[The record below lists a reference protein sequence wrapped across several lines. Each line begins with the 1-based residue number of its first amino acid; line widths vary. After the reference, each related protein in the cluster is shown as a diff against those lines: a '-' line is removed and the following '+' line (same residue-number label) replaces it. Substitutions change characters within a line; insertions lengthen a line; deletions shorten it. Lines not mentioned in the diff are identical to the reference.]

1 MKTINRTAVTV
12 LSLGALAALA
22 GCGDVEVAAESQM
35 PTPLVDPLPV
45 TVGVHYTEDF
55 SKYQHAEERWGVKW
69 KAELGPYHV
78 RMAEKLFHAAF
89 REIVPVEDLKA
100 LPANPPYVAII
111 EPRIEQYSFIT
122 PKDTGANYYAVTIK
136 YRLNVLAPS
145 GEPADSLTFTGYGSF
160 KSGGMSTTTPM
171 VSATKA
177 AMRDAAAKFLV
188 QFPEQDVAKKLVAG
202 TPLIE
207 PPAPVAATSTS
218 APVAPDDL
226 VIQTVPLIDQAP
238 ADATAAPAAGAGTPP
253 VPQGAPGDAQTPAP
267 QGAPGDAQTPAPQD
281 APGDAQTPAPPPASQ
296 APAPETTSP
305 PETDEQPS
313 PPTASPGAQ
322 GSQTGVAP

>member
-1 MKTINRTAVTV
+1 MKTINRTALTV
-12 LSLGALAALA
+12 LSLAALAALA

-35 PTPLVDPLPV
+35 PTPLIDPLPV
-45 TVGVHYTEDF
+45 TVGIHYSDDF

-78 RMAEKLFHAAF
+78 RMAEKLFLAAF
-89 REIVPVEDLKA
+89 RETVPVKDLKA
-100 LPANPPYVAII
+100 LPASPPYVAII

-145 GEPADSLTFTGYGSF
+145 GETADSLTFTGYGSF

-188 QFPEQDVAKKLVAG
+188 QFPEQDVARKLVAG

-207 PPAPVAATSTS
+207 PS
-218 APVAPDDL
+218 APVVATTPSTPVSGEEL
-226 VIQTVPLIDQAP
+226 VIQTVPILDPAP
-238 ADATAAPAAGAGTPP
+238 ADGAAAPAADTSTPP
-253 VPQGAPGDAQTPAP
+253 TPQSSPGDTPTAPPADAPAPTTQTPAP
-267 QGAPGDAQTPAPQD
+267 AETPPE
-281 APGDAQTPAPPPASQ
+281 
-296 APAPETTSP
+296 PET
-305 PETDEQPS
+305 QPS
-313 PPTASPGAQ
+313 TPPSPSPGE
-322 GSQTGVAP
+322 

>member
-1 MKTINRTAVTV
+1 MNTIGRTV
-12 LSLGALAALA
+12 LTVLALTALAALA
-22 GCGDVEVAAESQM
+22 ACGDVEVAAESQM
-35 PTPLVDPLPV
+35 PPPLIDPLPV
-45 TVGVHYTEDF
+45 TVGVHYSEDF

-78 RMAEKLFHAAF
+78 RMAERLFHAAF
-89 REIVPVEDLKA
+89 REIIVVKDLKD
-100 LPANPPYVAII
+100 LPASPPYAAII

-145 GEPADSLTFTGYGSF
+145 GETADSLTFTGYGSF
-160 KSGGMSTTTPM
+160 KSGGMSTTSPM

-207 PPAPVAATSTS
+207 PS
-218 APVAPDDL
+218 APVAVAVPQSTPASADDL
-226 VIQTVPLIDQAP
+226 VIQTVPIVDTPP
-238 ADATAAPAAGAGTPP
+238 ADASGAQTAPAPSSAPQSTPSEPPSAPSTPP
-253 VPQGAPGDAQTPAP
+253 GSEPQA
-267 QGAPGDAQTPAPQD
+267 
-281 APGDAQTPAPPPASQ
+281 PPASEPQ
-296 APAPETTSP
+296 TQTPPGSETSP
-305 PETDEQPS
+305 QPDS
-313 PPTASPGAQ
+313 P
-322 GSQTGVAP
+322 TGEPRPDG

>member
-1 MKTINRTAVTV
+1 MKKFNRTVIAV

-22 GCGDVEVAAESQM
+22 GCGDVEVAAESEM
-35 PTPLVDPLPV
+35 PKPLVDPLPI
-45 TVGVHYTEDF
+45 TVGVHYSEDF

-78 RMAEKLFHAAF
+78 RMAEKLFTAAF
-89 REIVPVEDLKA
+89 REIVLVKDLKA
-100 LPANPPYVAII
+100 LPANPPYVAIL

-136 YRLNVLAPS
+136 YRLNVLAPT
-145 GEPADSLTFTGYGSF
+145 GETADSLTFTGYGSF
-160 KSGGMSTTTPM
+160 KSGGVSTTSPM

-207 PPAPVAATSTS
+207 PS
-218 APVAPDDL
+218 APVVATSPSGPPPADDL
-226 VIQTVPLIDQAP
+226 VIQTVPLMDQAP
-238 ADATAAPAAGAGTPP
+238 ADGTAAPAAGTNASSA
-253 VPQGAPGDAQTPAP
+253 PQSASGEAPASAP
-267 QGAPGDAQTPAPQD
+267 QGTPAD
-281 APGDAQTPAPPPASQ
+281 NQTPAPPPASQ
-296 APAPETTSP
+296 TPAPETPSSPQPDSQASP
-305 PETDEQPS
+305 PPPRPGEVGSKTETS
-313 PPTASPGAQ
+313 R
-322 GSQTGVAP
+322 

>member
-1 MKTINRTAVTV
+1 MKITHRTVATV
-12 LSLGALAALA
+12 LALTALAALA
-22 GCGDVEVAAESQM
+22 GCGDVQVAAESQM
-35 PTPLVDPLPV
+35 PTPLIDPLPV
-45 TVGVHYTEDF
+45 TVGVHYSEDF

-78 RMAEKLFHAAF
+78 RMADRLFHAAF
-89 REIVPVEDLKA
+89 REIVPVTDLKN
-100 LPANPPYVAII
+100 LPQSPPYVAIV

-145 GEPADSLTFTGYGSF
+145 GETADSLTFTGYGSF
-160 KSGGMSTTTPM
+160 KSGGMSSTTPM

-207 PPAPVAATSTS
+207 AAPAVTETAPQGAA
-218 APVAPDDL
+218 APADEL
-226 VIQTVPLIDQAP
+226 VIQTVPIIDTPP
-238 ADATAAPAAGAGTPP
+238 ADAAGAQTNPAPSSAPESAPPDAPPSTPPAAEP
-253 VPQGAPGDAQTPAP
+253 QTPAP
-267 QGAPGDAQTPAPQD
+267 APGSGTLPQPESQPTEPR
-281 APGDAQTPAPPPASQ
+281 PG
-296 APAPETTSP
+296 
-305 PETDEQPS
+305 
-313 PPTASPGAQ
+313 
-322 GSQTGVAP
+322 

>member
-1 MKTINRTAVTV
+1 MKTNTRTVPTV
-12 LSLGALAALA
+12 LALCALAALA

-35 PTPLVDPLPV
+35 PTPLIDPLPI
-45 TVGVHYTEDF
+45 TVGVFYSEGF

-78 RMAEKLFHAAF
+78 RMAERLFHAAF
-89 REIVPVEDLKA
+89 RELVPVTDLKA

-136 YRLNVLAPS
+136 YRLNVLAPN
-145 GEPADSLTFTGYGSF
+145 GDQADSLTFTGYGSF
-160 KSGGMSTTTPM
+160 KSGGVSTTSPM

-207 PPAPVAATSTS
+207 AAAPVAEA
-218 APVAPDDL
+218 APQNVPASPDDL
-226 VIQTVPLIDQAP
+226 VIQTVPVIDTPPADAAGAQTAPAPSPQSAP
-238 ADATAAPAAGAGTPP
+238 ADSSSA
-253 VPQGAPGDAQTPAP
+253 
-267 QGAPGDAQTPAPQD
+267 
-281 APGDAQTPAPPPASQ
+281 PPASEPQ
-296 APAPETTSP
+296 TPDKAPGAETSP
-305 PETDEQPS
+305 QPEPQPS
-313 PPTASPGAQ
+313 EPRPG
-322 GSQTGVAP
+322 V

>member
-1 MKTINRTAVTV
+1 MKTTYRTALTV

-35 PTPLVDPLPV
+35 PTPLVDPLPI
-45 TVGVHYTEDF
+45 TVGVHYSEDF

-78 RMAEKLFHAAF
+78 RMAEKLFTAAF
-89 REIVPVEDLKA
+89 RETVPVKDLKA
-100 LPANPPYVAII
+100 LPESPPYVAII

-136 YRLNVLAPS
+136 YRLNVLAPN
-145 GEPADSLTFTGYGSF
+145 GQAADSLTFTGYGSF
-160 KSGGMSTTTPM
+160 KSGGVSTTSPM

-207 PPAPVAATSTS
+207 AVAPLAVLTPGTPTGSPVAG
-218 APVAPDDL
+218 DDL
-226 VIQTVPLIDQAP
+226 VIQTVPIIDEP
-238 ADATAAPAAGAGTPP
+238 AAQGGTPAAGTTAPTTA
-253 VPQGAPGDAQTPAP
+253 PQSTPAE
-267 QGAPGDAQTPAPQD
+267 APPAPE
-281 APGDAQTPAPPPASQ
+281 APPPATTTQTPGTETTTPPEPEPQ
-296 APAPETTSP
+296 ANTPAP
-305 PETDEQPS
+305 
-313 PPTASPGAQ
+313 SPGEQ
-322 GSQTGVAP
+322 KH

>member
-1 MKTINRTAVTV
+1 MKTTSRIALAV
-12 LSLGALAALA
+12 LSLAALAALA
-22 GCGDVEVAAESQM
+22 GCGDVNVAAESQM
-35 PTPLVDPLPV
+35 PPPLIDPLPI
-45 TVGVHYTEDF
+45 TVGIHYSEDY
-55 SKYQHAEERWGVKW
+55 SKYAHAEERWGVKW
-69 KAELGPYHV
+69 RAELGPYHV
-78 RMAEKLFHAAF
+78 RMAERLFSAAF
-89 REIVPVEDLKA
+89 RETVPVKDLKA

-145 GEPADSLTFTGYGSF
+145 GQTVDSLTFTGYGSF
-160 KSGGMSTTTPM
+160 KSGGVSTTSPM

-207 PPAPVAATSTS
+207 PAAPAAASATPG

-226 VIQTVPLIDQAP
+226 VIQTVPIIDVPPPTDANAAP
-238 ADATAAPAAGAGTPP
+238 KPPDGSTPQTAPDATQTAPSATPMP
-253 VPQGAPGDAQTPAP
+253 EPPAQTPGEDATSRS
-267 QGAPGDAQTPAPQD
+267 GDD
-281 APGDAQTPAPPPASQ
+281 ASQ
-296 APAPETTSP
+296 APEPDSP
-305 PETDEQPS
+305 ASEPPQPN
-313 PPTASPGAQ
+313 PGE
-322 GSQTGVAP
+322 

>member
-1 MKTINRTAVTV
+1 MKNLRRTGLAV

-22 GCGDVEVAAESQM
+22 GCGDVEVAAESDM
-35 PTPLVDPLPV
+35 PRPLVDPLPI
-45 TVGVHYTEDF
+45 TVGVHYSEDF

-78 RMAEKLFHAAF
+78 RMAEKLFTAAF
-89 REIVPVEDLKA
+89 RETVPVNDLKA

-136 YRLNVLAPS
+136 YRLNVLAPT
-145 GEPADSLTFTGYGSF
+145 GETADSLTFTGYGSF
-160 KSGGMSTTTPM
+160 KSGGVSTTSPM

-207 PPAPVAATSTS
+207 PAAPVAAAAPGTTPGA
-218 APVAPDDL
+218 APVSTDDL
-226 VIQTVPLIDQAP
+226 VIQTVPIIDQAA
-238 ADATAAPAAGAGTPP
+238 ADGTAAGAAAGIR
-253 VPQGAPGDAQTPAP
+253 
-267 QGAPGDAQTPAPQD
+267 
-281 APGDAQTPAPPPASQ
+281 
-296 APAPETTSP
+296 
-305 PETDEQPS
+305 
-313 PPTASPGAQ
+313 TA
-322 GSQTGVAP
+322 

>member
-1 MKTINRTAVTV
+1 MKTIQRTALAV

-35 PTPLVDPLPV
+35 PTPLIEPLPV
-45 TVGVHYTEDF
+45 TVGVHFSEDF

-78 RMAEKLFHAAF
+78 RMAETLFHAAF
-89 REIVPVEDLKA
+89 RETVPVQDLKN
-100 LPANPPYVAII
+100 LPASPPYVAIV
-111 EPRIEQYSFIT
+111 EPRIEQYSFIM

-145 GEPADSLTFTGYGSF
+145 GETADSLTFTGYGSF
-160 KSGGMSTTTPM
+160 KSGGMSTTAPM

-207 PPAPVAATSTS
+207 PQAPVVATAPGGPAPA
-218 APVAPDDL
+218 DDL
-226 VIQTVPLIDQAP
+226 VIQTVPLVDQAP
-238 ADATAAPAAGAGTPP
+238 AEGTAPPAAGTSTPR
-253 VPQGAPGDAQTPAP
+253 AP
-267 QGAPGDAQTPAPQD
+267 QSTPGDAQTPAPQD
-281 APGDAQTPAPPPASQ
+281 TPGDTQTSAPPAAPETPAPEPSKPPEPDAEASPPA
-296 APAPETTSP
+296 
-305 PETDEQPS
+305 
-313 PPTASPGAQ
+313 PGPGEQ
-322 GSQTGVAP
+322 GSQTDALP

>member
-1 MKTINRTAVTV
+1 MKTNTRTVPTV
-12 LSLGALAALA
+12 LALCALAALA

-35 PTPLVDPLPV
+35 PTPLIDPLPI
-45 TVGVHYTEDF
+45 TVGVFYSEGF

-78 RMAEKLFHAAF
+78 RMAERLFHAAF
-89 REIVPVEDLKA
+89 RELVPVTDLKA

-136 YRLNVLAPS
+136 YRLNVLAPN
-145 GEPADSLTFTGYGSF
+145 GDQADSLTFTGYGSF
-160 KSGGMSTTTPM
+160 KSGGVSTTSPM

-207 PPAPVAATSTS
+207 AAAPVAEA
-218 APVAPDDL
+218 APQNVPASPDDL
-226 VIQTVPLIDQAP
+226 VIQTVPVIDTPPADAAGAQTAPAPSPQSAP
-238 ADATAAPAAGAGTPP
+238 ADSSSA
-253 VPQGAPGDAQTPAP
+253 
-267 QGAPGDAQTPAPQD
+267 
-281 APGDAQTPAPPPASQ
+281 PPASEPQ
-296 APAPETTSP
+296 TPDKAPGTETSP
-305 PETDEQPS
+305 QPEPQPS
-313 PPTASPGAQ
+313 EPRPG
-322 GSQTGVAP
+322 V

>member
-1 MKTINRTAVTV
+1 MNTIKRTVFPV
-12 LSLGALAALA
+12 LALGALAALA
-22 GCGDVEVAAESQM
+22 GCGDVEVAAESEM
-35 PTPLVDPLPV
+35 PNPLIDPLPI
-45 TVGVHYTEDF
+45 TVGVHYSEDF

-89 REIVPVEDLKA
+89 REIVLVGDLKA
-100 LPANPPYVAII
+100 LPSSPPYVAII

-136 YRLNVLAPS
+136 YRLNVLAPT
-145 GEPADSLTFTGYGSF
+145 GETADSLTFTGYGSF
-160 KSGGMSTTTPM
+160 KSGGVSTTSPM

-207 PPAPVAATSTS
+207 PAAPVAAAAPGTTPGPTPVST
-218 APVAPDDL
+218 DDL
-226 VIQTVPLIDQAP
+226 VIQTVPVIDQP
-238 ADATAAPAAGAGTPP
+238 SADGTAGPTGATNPSTTPAGTP
-253 VPQGAPGDAQTPAP
+253 GEAPSAP
-267 QGAPGDAQTPAPQD
+267 SDS
-281 APGDAQTPAPPPASQ
+281 PAPPATQSPDATS
-296 APAPETTSP
+296 SP
-305 PETDEQPS
+305 PQPEPQTNPPAEPGKETEPR
-313 PPTASPGAQ
+313 G
-322 GSQTGVAP
+322 

>member
-1 MKTINRTAVTV
+1 MKKFNRTGVAV
-12 LSLGALAALA
+12 LSLGALAALV
-22 GCGDVEVAAESQM
+22 GCGDVEVAAESEM
-35 PTPLVDPLPV
+35 PRPLIEPLPI
-45 TVGVHYTEDF
+45 TVGVHYSEDF

-89 REIVPVEDLKA
+89 RDLVPVTDLKA
-100 LPANPPYVAII
+100 LPASPPYVAIL

-136 YRLNVLAPS
+136 YRLNVLAPT
-145 GEPADSLTFTGYGSF
+145 GETADSLTFTGYGSF
-160 KSGGMSTTTPM
+160 KSGGVSTTSPM

-207 PPAPVAATSTS
+207 PVAPVAAAAAGTTPGPTPVST
-218 APVAPDDL
+218 DDL
-226 VIQTVPLIDQAP
+226 VIQTVPIIDQPP
-238 ADATAAPAAGAGTPP
+238 ADATAPAAGTNPSTTPAGTP
-253 VPQGAPGDAQTPAP
+253 GEATPSP
-267 QGAPGDAQTPAPQD
+267 PAE
-281 APGDAQTPAPPPASQ
+281 TPAPPATQSPDTPSSPPQ
-296 APAPETTSP
+296 PEPQTSP
-305 PETDEQPS
+305 PAEPGTETEPR
-313 PPTASPGAQ
+313 G
-322 GSQTGVAP
+322 

>member
-1 MKTINRTAVTV
+1 MKNFKRTGLAV

-22 GCGDVEVAAESQM
+22 GCGDVEVAAESEM
-35 PTPLVDPLPV
+35 PNPLIDPLPI
-45 TVGVHYTEDF
+45 TVGVHYSEDF

-78 RMAEKLFHAAF
+78 RMAEKLFTAAF
-89 REIVPVEDLKA
+89 RETVQVNDLKA

-136 YRLNVLAPS
+136 YRLNVLAPT
-145 GEPADSLTFTGYGSF
+145 GETADSLTFTGYGSF
-160 KSGGMSTTTPM
+160 KSGGVSTTSPM

-207 PPAPVAATSTS
+207 PAAPVAAAAPGTTPGP
-218 APVAPDDL
+218 APVSTDDL
-226 VIQTVPLIDQAP
+226 VIQTVPVIDQPSADGTAGP
-238 ADATAAPAAGAGTPP
+238 AGATNPSTTPAGTP
-253 VPQGAPGDAQTPAP
+253 GEAPSAP
-267 QGAPGDAQTPAPQD
+267 SDS
-281 APGDAQTPAPPPASQ
+281 PAPPATQ
-296 APAPETTSP
+296 APDATSSP
-305 PETDEQPS
+305 PQPEPQTNPPAEPGKETEPR
-313 PPTASPGAQ
+313 G
-322 GSQTGVAP
+322 

>member
-1 MKTINRTAVTV
+1 MKTITRNLPTV
-12 LSLGALAALA
+12 LALCALAALA

-35 PTPLVDPLPV
+35 PTPLIDPLPV
-45 TVGVHYTEDF
+45 TVGVFYSEGF

-78 RMAEKLFHAAF
+78 RMAERLFHAAF
-89 REIVPVEDLKA
+89 REIVPVNDLKA

-136 YRLNVLAPS
+136 YRLNVLAPN
-145 GEPADSLTFTGYGSF
+145 GDQADSLTFTGYGSF
-160 KSGGMSTTTPM
+160 KSGGVSTTSPM

-207 PPAPVAATSTS
+207 AAAPVAEA
-218 APVAPDDL
+218 APQNVPVAPDDL
-226 VIQTVPLIDQAP
+226 VIQTVPVIDTLPAGAQTDQAP
-238 ADATAAPAAGAGTPP
+238 SPQSAPADSSSA
-253 VPQGAPGDAQTPAP
+253 
-267 QGAPGDAQTPAPQD
+267 
-281 APGDAQTPAPPPASQ
+281 PPASEQ
-296 APAPETTSP
+296 QTPDKAPGAETSP
-305 PETDEQPS
+305 QPEAQPGE
-313 PPTASPGAQ
+313 PRPG
-322 GSQTGVAP
+322 V